1 MSDLPDRIVLFDG
14 DCAVCDAT
22 VRFLLDH
29 DRDRRLHFAP
39 LQGPTAQAVRARHPE
54 WPANLDSLV
63 YVERIDG
70 TERLSWYTTGVL
82 RMLAVLPVP
91 WRWLAVLQGIPAP
104 LRDPFYRAFAAIRLR
119 VFGRVTSCRLP
130 TAAEASQLLA

>member
-22 VRFLLDH
+22 VRFLLDR

-39 LQGPTAQAVRARHPE
+39 LQGPTAARIRDRHPE
-54 WPANLDSLV
+54 WPEDLDSLV
-63 YVERIDG
+63 LVERVGD
-70 TERLSWYTTGVL
+70 TEVLSWYTTGVL
-82 RMLAVLPVP
+82 RMLRVLPAP
-91 WRWLAVLQGIPAP
+91 WRWIAALEAVPAM

-130 TAAEASQLLA
+130 TAAEAAQLLA